1 MLRGLNILLDKAL
14 AASARGDFLS
24 FCMPDL
30 LWAASLFL
38 AASCSS
44 STLVQAVDSGLEGAG
59 TRINSVVLP
68 SKVRPLGFYESSVL
82 HVVADIDVDMD
93 GVLDKVVSSAQGK
106 GDDLFFFKNIGGD
119 YHVVLVSKNLSEDG
133 GRVFG
138 GVFQEAGGDE
148 VMSVETFFPK
158 GLDEARHYISYADGR
173 WVISRTVYTVSDWRV
188 DEDHMYLCEVPQDI
202 PMADLALEQGA
213 VEVRQIPIESDRDEL
228 CMRQVR
234 AGR

>member
-1 MLRGLNILLDKAL
+1 MLKGLRVFLDTILAAL
-14 AASARGDFLS
+14 AGGEVVFFHIPSLLGGALLLATSCASPA
-24 FCMPDL
+24 
-30 LWAASLFL
+30 
-38 AASCSS
+38 
-44 STLVQAVDSGLEGAG
+44 LVQVVDSDLGGAG
-59 TRINSVVLP
+59 AGVSAGL
-68 SKVRPLGFYESSVL
+68 SGEVRPLGFYESSVL

-234 AGR
+234 FGR